1 MAIAMKPGF
10 IHLKL
15 FTIQITDLLLFL
27 VWCFLLLLWWPV
39 VIAASVIAGLVH
51 LLASRRVF
59 ASSPAPKRNKL
70 RLWGCV
76 GC

>member
-15 FTIQITDLLLFL
+15 FTSQITDLLLFL
-27 VWCFLLLLWWPV
+27 VWSFLVLLCWPV
-39 VIAASVIAGLVH
+39 VIVASVIAGLVL

-59 ASSPAPKRNKL
+59 CILSGAKKK
-70 RLWGCV
+70 
-76 GC
+76 